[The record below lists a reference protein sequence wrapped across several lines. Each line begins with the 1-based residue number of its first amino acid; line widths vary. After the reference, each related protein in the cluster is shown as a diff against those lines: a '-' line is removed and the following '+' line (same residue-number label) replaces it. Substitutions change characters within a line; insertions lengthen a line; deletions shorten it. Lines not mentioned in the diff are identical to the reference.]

1 MELGFDIYTSRTLL
15 WFALLATLQLALV
28 PFSLGTIGA
37 SADLET
43 CMHFAHQD
51 CRRNNLFLSFA
62 SFSLLTKV
70 TVIVCSLQ
78 IVF

>member
-1 MELGFDIYTSRTLL
+1 MEFGFDIYTSRTLL

-43 CMHFAHQD
+43 CTLHIRIAGGIT
-51 CRRNNLFLSFA
+51 
-62 SFSLLTKV
+62 FSLALLPFHF
-70 TVIVCSLQ
+70 SQ
-78 IVF
+78 R